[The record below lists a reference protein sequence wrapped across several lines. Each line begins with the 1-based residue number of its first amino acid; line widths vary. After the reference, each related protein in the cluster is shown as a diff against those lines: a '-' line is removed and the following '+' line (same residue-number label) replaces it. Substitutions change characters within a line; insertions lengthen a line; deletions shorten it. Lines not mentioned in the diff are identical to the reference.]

1 MMKLITWNVQWF
13 CGLDGVVDVQRV
25 VRDAQ
30 RIAGTGGFD
39 VLCLQEVAV
48 NYPRLA
54 GNAGFDQVAV
64 LGSLLPGYQVFFGP
78 AVDEFNRDPEH
89 LGQRQQFG
97 NLLATR
103 LPVHQVRHF
112 SLPYPA
118 EPKGVWSMPRMC
130 TSVTLELPGIGPA
143 RIMTTHLE
151 YFSPLQRSA
160 QAQALVDL
168 HAQACAHVNHPPA
181 ENRSGGPFQSKVHT
195 RRAIVCGDFN
205 FPQGSADYL
214 RLVQPSFS
222 AHVPTLH
229 DAWGLAHGH
238 DTPHPPTFC
247 VFDRRYAD
255 QPTTSDFVFVSADL
269 APHVR
274 RVDVDSLTQVS
285 DHQPI
290 LLELE

>member
-1 MMKLITWNVQWF
+1 MKLITWNVQWF

-25 VRDAQ
+25 VHDAQ
-30 RIAGTGGFD
+30 RFAGTGGFD

-54 GNAGFDQVAV
+54 GDAGFDQVAA
-64 LGSLLPGYQVFFGP
+64 LSRLLPGYQVFFGP
-78 AVDEFNRDPEH
+78 AVDEFGRDPQH
-89 LGQRQQFG
+89 PGLRQQFG
-97 NLLATR
+97 NVLATR

-118 EPKGVWSMPRMC
+118 EPQGVWSMPRVC
-130 TSVTLELPGIGPA
+130 TSVTLDLPGIGPV

-151 YFSPLQRSA
+151 YFSPVQRSA

-168 HAQACAHVNHPPA
+168 HAQACSHVVHPPA
-181 ENRSGGPFQSKVHT
+181 DNRSGGPFQNKVHT
-195 RRAIVCGDFN
+195 RSAIVCGDFN
-205 FPQGSADYL
+205 FPQGSADYQ
-214 RLVQPSFS
+214 RLLQPGAS
-222 AHVPTLH
+222 AEVPALH
-229 DAWGLAHGH
+229 DAWGLRHGV

-269 APHVR
+269 APRVR
-274 RVDVDSLTQVS
+274 RVEVDSLTQVS